1 MVSPMPQVPVRS
13 LAQPDNESWTDDSD
27 ESHDYTVTIT
37 ATDGAGNSTTKDI
50 TITVQRDTDGDGQPD
65 VTDPDDDN
73 DGIPDDKDKNPKVP
87 DSEGP
92 SITAGDKTVNE
103 KTPFE
108 VPVTVT
114 DNDDPAPSVEVTG
127 LPDGVTYAPSTGKIT
142 GSADNESWTDDSDES
157 HDYTV
162 TITATDG
169 AGNSTTKDITITVQ
183 RDTDGDGQPDVTD
196 PDDDNDGIPDDKDKN
211 PKVPDSEGPSIT
223 AGDKTVNEKTP
234 FEVPVTVTDNDDPAP
249 SVEVTGLPDGV
260 TYAPSTG
267 KITGS
272 ADNESWTDDSDESHD
287 YTVTITATDGAGN
300 STTKDITITVQRD
313 TDGDGQPDVTD
324 PDDDN
329 DGIPDDKDKNPKV
342 PDSEGPSITAGDKT
356 VNEKTPF
363 EVPVTVTDNDDPA
376 PSVEVT
382 GLPDGV
388 TYAPSTGKIT
398 GSADNE
404 SWTDDS
410 DESHDYTVTITA
422 TDGAGNSTTKDITI
436 TVQRD
441 TDGDGQPDVTD
452 PDDDNDGIPD
462 DKDKNPKVPD
472 SEGPSITAGDKTVNE
487 KTPFEV
493 PVTVTDNDDP
503 APSVEVTGLPD
514 GVTYAPSTGKI
525 TGSADNESWTDD
537 SDESHDY
544 TVTITATDGAG
555 NSTTKDITIT
565 VQRDTDGDGQPD
577 VTDPDDDNDGI
588 PDDKDKNP
596 KVPDSEG
603 PSITAGDKTVN
614 EKTPFEVPVTV
625 TDNDDPAP
633 SVEVT
638 GLPDGVT
645 YAPSTGKITGSAD
658 NESWT
663 DDSDESH
670 DYTVTI
676 TATDG
681 AGNSTTK
688 DITITVQRDTDGD
701 GQPDVTDPDD
711 DNDGIPDDKDKNPKV
726 PDSEGPSIT
735 AGDKTV
741 NEKTPFEVPV
751 TVTDNDDPAP
761 SVEVTG
767 LPDGVTYAPSTGK
780 ITGSA
785 DNESWTDDSDE
796 SHDYTV
802 TITATDG
809 AGNSTTKD
817 ITITVQRDTDG
828 DGQPDVTDP
837 DDDNDGIPDDKDKN
851 PKVPDSEGPSITAG
865 DKTVNEK
872 TPFEVPVTVTDNDDP
887 APSVEVTGL
896 PRWCH
901 LCPKYR

>member
-1 MVSPMPQVPVRS
+1 MPQVPVRS